1 MVSALRSPGDALRGD
16 RWLVLRAITVL
27 VLGLLVCAGIFSS
40 THAEEG
46 SSGTGT
52 AVSVVTPELV
62 ADAPAG
68 AAASAE
74 TVAVPT
80 DGALGAAACFIGVL
94 CTLLIFTLI
103 RASRPPGVSG
113 VSGARPHRCGRPTC
127 DVRCAPCPCRA
138 VRRPRRYRS
147 SSCRFLEPENR
158 VAVPLWAA
166 PPPPSAGMMTCRFRV
181 LGELRDSFFG
191 GDACRRCGHPAG
203 CVPY

>member
-1 MVSALRSPGDALRGD
+1 VIAKVSATMVSALRSPGDALRGD

-27 VLGLLVCAGIFSS
+27 GLGLLVCAGIFSS

-103 RASRPPGVSG
+103 RAFVLRGRAAPLR
-113 VSGARPHRCGRPTC
+113 APH
-127 DVRCAPCPCRA
+127 
-138 VRRPRRYRS
+138 VRRPLRAM
-147 SSCRFLEPENR
+147 PM
-158 VAVPLWAA
+158 PGGA
-166 PPPPSAGMMTCRFRV
+166 PPTPISLVQLSISRT
-181 LGELRDSFFG
+181 
-191 GDACRRCGHPAG
+191 
-203 CVPY
+203 

>member
-40 THAEEG
+40 THAEET
-46 SSGTGT
+46 SSGTVT
-52 AVSVVTPELV
+52 AVSVVAPELV

-74 TVAVPT
+74 AVAS

-103 RASRPPGVSG
+103 RAFMLR
-113 VSGARPHRCGRPTC
+113 GRA
-127 DVRCAPCPCRA
+127 APLRA
-138 VRRPRRYRS
+138 PRVRRP
-147 SSCRFLEPENR
+147 LR
-158 VAVPLWAA
+158 VMAMPGGA
-166 PPPPSAGMMTCRFRV
+166 PPTPMPLVQLSISRT
-181 LGELRDSFFG
+181 
-191 GDACRRCGHPAG
+191 
-203 CVPY
+203 